1 MKTQERLNKVKTGAF
16 AVMNIDNGCNTGNTV
31 ADNRWGGTHE

>member
-16 AVMNIDNGCNTGNTV
+16 TVMNIDNGWNTG
-31 ADNRWGGTHE
+31 NRWGGTHE